1 LLFRCDNNQVH
12 PDSEAIAHPTAG
24 QLVSD
29 SIRRKI
35 ILGEFRDGDYLPNEA
50 QLIAQYGV
58 SRPVLREAIRIL
70 QSESLLTIRRGSK
83 GGARVNAP
91 RPEPVARQ
99 AGGLLQ
105 YGHTTVF
112 DVFRTRAIIEPPA
125 VRLLAENATALTIR
139 RLREAL
145 EQEAD
150 AINDPRRWGKTHAQF
165 HTLVVELSGSNTLAL
180 FAHIMSEITTAH
192 TQAVW
197 KHATD
202 DAQKRADAELA
213 HRVHRK
219 LVQLVEDGKAADAE
233 QLWRRH
239 LEETT
244 EKMLEGQGRREV
256 LDLIG

>member
-1 LLFRCDNNQVH
+1 MYS
-12 PDSEAIAHPTAG
+12 DSEAISHPTAG
-24 QLVSD
+24 QLVAD
-29 SIRRKI
+29 NIRRKI
-35 ILGEFRDGDYLPNEA
+35 ILGEFKDGDFLPNEA
-50 QLIAQYGV
+50 QLLAQYGV
-58 SRPVLREAIRIL
+58 SRPVLREAVRIL

-112 DVFRTRAIIEPPA
+112 DVFRARAIIEPPA
-125 VRLLAENATALTIR
+125 VRLLAENAVPATVQ
-139 RLREAL
+139 RLRDALDREAS
-145 EQEAD
+145 
-150 AINDPRRWGKTHAQF
+150 AIDEPRRWGKVHADF

-180 FAHIMSEITTAH
+180 FAHIMSDITTAH
-192 TQAVW
+192 TEAVW
-197 KHATD
+197 HYAAD
-202 DAQKRADAELA
+202 EAQKHADAELA

-219 LVQLVEDGKAADAE
+219 LVRLVEEGKAADAE

-244 EKMLEGQGRREV
+244 EQMLENQGQREL

>member
-1 LLFRCDNNQVH
+1 MADN
-12 PDSEAIAHPTAG
+12 
-24 QLVSD
+24 
-29 SIRRKI
+29 IRRKI
-35 ILGEFRDGDYLPNEA
+35 ILGEFRDGDFLPNEA
-50 QLIAQYGV
+50 QLLTQYGV

-112 DVFRTRAIIEPPA
+112 DVFRARAIIEPPA
-125 VRLLAENATALTIR
+125 VRLLAENATAVTIQ
-139 RLREAL
+139 RLRDAL
-145 EQEAD
+145 EQESNAV
-150 AINDPRRWGKTHAQF
+150 NDPRVWGKTHGAF

-180 FAHIMSEITTAH
+180 FAHIMAEITAAH

-197 KHATD
+197 KQASD
-202 DAQKRADAELA
+202 DTEKRTAAELA

-219 LVQLVEDGKAADAE
+219 LVRLVEDGKAADAE
-233 QLWRRH
+233 LLWRRH

-244 EKMLEGQGRREV
+244 DRMLETQGQREL

>member
-1 LLFRCDNNQVH
+1 MY
-12 PDSEAIAHPTAG
+12 PDSDAISHPTAG
-24 QLVSD
+24 QLVAD
-29 SIRRKI
+29 NIRRKI
-35 ILGEFRDGDYLPNEA
+35 ILGEFHDGDFLPNEA
-50 QLIAQYGV
+50 QLLAQYGV

-112 DVFRTRAIIEPPA
+112 DVFRARAIIEPPA
-125 VRLLAENATALTIR
+125 VRLLAENATQTTIQ

-145 EQEAD
+145 ELESNT
-150 AINDPRRWGKTHAQF
+150 INDSRRWGKVHADF

-180 FAHIMSEITTAH
+180 FANIMSEITTAH

-197 KHATD
+197 QHAGD
-202 DAQKRADAELA
+202 ELQKRSDSELA

-219 LVQLVEDGKAADAE
+219 LVRLVEDGKAADAE
-233 QLWRRH
+233 LLWRRH

-244 EKMLEGQGRREV
+244 EKMLKNQGQREL

>member
-1 LLFRCDNNQVH
+1 MY
-12 PDSEAIAHPTAG
+12 PDSEPIANPTAG
-24 QLVSD
+24 QLVAEN
-29 SIRRKI
+29 IRRKI
-35 ILGEFRDGDYLPNEA
+35 ILGDFRDGDFLPNEA
-50 QLIAQYGV
+50 QLLTQYRV

-112 DVFRTRAIIEPPA
+112 DVFRARAIIEPPA
-125 VRLLAENATALTIR
+125 VRLLVENASPLTIQ

-145 EQEAD
+145 EQEAN
-150 AINDPRRWGKTHAQF
+150 AISDPRKWGRTHAEF

-180 FAHIMSEITTAH
+180 FAHIMAEITTAH

-219 LVQLVEDGKAADAE
+219 LVRLAEDGKSGDAE
-233 QLWRRH
+233 LLWRRH

-244 EKMLEGQGRREV
+244 QKMLDSQGHREL

>member
-1 LLFRCDNNQVH
+1 M
-12 PDSEAIAHPTAG
+12 
-24 QLVSD
+24 SD

>member
-1 LLFRCDNNQVH
+1 M
-12 PDSEAIAHPTAG
+12 
-24 QLVSD
+24 
-29 SIRRKI
+29 
-35 ILGEFRDGDYLPNEA
+35 
-50 QLIAQYGV
+50 
-58 SRPVLREAIRIL
+58 
-70 QSESLLTIRRGSK
+70 
-83 GGARVNAP
+83 
-91 RPEPVARQ
+91 ARQ

-112 DVFRTRAIIEPPA
+112 DVFRARAIIEPPA
-125 VRLLAENATALTIR
+125 VRFLAENATPSTIQ

-145 EQEAD
+145 EQED
-150 AINDPRRWGKTHAQF
+150 NAINDPCGWGKTHAEF

-180 FAHIMSEITTAH
+180 FAHIMAKITTAH

-219 LVQLVEDGKAADAE
+219 LVRLVEDAKAADAE

-244 EKMLEGQGRREV
+244 EKMLESQGQREL

>member
-1 LLFRCDNNQVH
+1 MY
-12 PDSEAIAHPTAG
+12 SESDAIAHPTAG
-24 QLVSD
+24 QLVAD
-29 SIRRKI
+29 NIRRKI
-35 ILGEFRDGDYLPNEA
+35 ILGEFRDGDFLPNEA
-50 QLIAQYGV
+50 QLLEQYQV

-91 RPEPVARQ
+91 RPEPVARM

-112 DVFRTRAIIEPPA
+112 DVFRARAIIEPPA
-125 VRLLAENATALTIR
+125 VRLLAESRTSLTIQ

-145 EQEAD
+145 DREAD
-150 AINDPRRWGKTHAQF
+150 AIGEPRRWGRVHAEF

-180 FAHIMSEITTAH
+180 FANIMSEITTAH

-197 KHATD
+197 QHAADETE
-202 DAQKRADAELA
+202 KRTAAELA

-219 LVQLVEDGKAADAE
+219 LVRLVEEGKAADAE
-233 QLWRRH
+233 LLWRRH

-244 EKMLEGQGRREV
+244 DKMLEDQGQRE
-256 LDLIG
+256 LLELIG

>member
-1 LLFRCDNNQVH
+1 MY
-12 PDSEAIAHPTAG
+12 PDSEAISHPTAG
-24 QLVSD
+24 QLVAD
-29 SIRRKI
+29 NIRRKI
-35 ILGEFRDGDYLPNEA
+35 ILGEFRDGDFLPNEA
-50 QLIAQYGV
+50 QLLAQYGV

-112 DVFRTRAIIEPPA
+112 DVFRARAIIEPPA
-125 VRLLAENATALTIR
+125 VRLLAETAGPTTVQ
-139 RLREAL
+139 RLRDAL
-145 EQEAD
+145 ETEAN
-150 AINDPRRWGKTHAQF
+150 AINEPRRWGKVHADF

-180 FAHIMSEITTAH
+180 FAHIMSDITTAH

-197 KHATD
+197 QHAAD
-202 DAQKRADAELA
+202 EAQKRANAELA

-219 LVQLVEDGKAADAE
+219 LVRLVEDRKAADAE

-244 EKMLEGQGRREV
+244 EQMLENQGQREL

>member
-1 LLFRCDNNQVH
+1 MYPQHDAVT
-12 PDSEAIAHPTAG
+12 HPTAG
-24 QLVSD
+24 QQVAD
-29 SIRRKI
+29 NIRRKI
-35 ILGEFRDGDYLPNEA
+35 ILGEFRDGDFLPNEA
-50 QLIAQYGV
+50 QLLAQYGV

-112 DVFRTRAIIEPPA
+112 DVFRARAIIEPPA
-125 VRLLAENATALTIR
+125 VRLLAENSTPLTVQ

-145 EQEAD
+145 EQEAN
-150 AINDPRRWGKTHAQF
+150 AVNDPRRWGKAHAEF

-219 LVQLVEDGKAADAE
+219 LVRLVEDGKAADAE
-233 QLWRRH
+233 LLWRRH

-244 EKMLEGQGRREV
+244 EKMLDSQGQREL

>member
-1 LLFRCDNNQVH
+1 MYS
-12 PDSEAIAHPTAG
+12 DSDAIAHPTAG
-24 QLVSD
+24 QLVAD
-29 SIRRKI
+29 NVRRKI
-35 ILGEFRDGDYLPNEA
+35 ILGEFRDGDFLPNEA
-50 QLIAQYGV
+50 QLLEQYQV

-91 RPEPVARQ
+91 RPEPVARM

-112 DVFRTRAIIEPPA
+112 DVFRARAIIEPPA
-125 VRLLAENATALTIR
+125 VRLLAENRTPLTIQ

-145 EQEAD
+145 DREAD
-150 AINDPRRWGKTHAQF
+150 AIGEPRRWGRVHAEF
-165 HTLVVELSGSNTLAL
+165 HTLVVELAGSNTLAL
-180 FAHIMSEITTAH
+180 FANIMSEITTAH

-197 KHATD
+197 QHASDETE
-202 DAQKRADAELA
+202 KRTAAELA

-219 LVQLVEDGKAADAE
+219 LVRLVEEGKAADAE
-233 QLWRRH
+233 LLWRRH

-244 EKMLEGQGRREV
+244 DKMLEDQGQRE
-256 LDLIG
+256 LLELIG

>member
-1 LLFRCDNNQVH
+1 MY

-24 QLVSD
+24 QLVAD

-35 ILGEFRDGDYLPNEA
+35 ILGEFRDGDFLPNEA
-50 QLIAQYGV
+50 QLLEQYRV

-83 GGARVNAP
+83 GGARINAP
-91 RPEPVARQ
+91 RPDPVARQ

-105 YGHTTVF
+105 YNHTTVF
-112 DVFRTRAIIEPPA
+112 DVFRARAIIEPPA
-125 VRLLAENATALTIR
+125 VKLLAENRTAATMKQ
-139 RLREAL
+139 LREAL
-145 EQEAD
+145 DRESN
-150 AINDPRRWGKTHAQF
+150 AINDPRRWGRAHAEF
-165 HTLVVELSGSNTLAL
+165 HTLVVEMSGSNTLAL
-180 FAHIMSEITTAH
+180 FAHIMADITTAH

-197 KHATD
+197 QHALD

-219 LVQLVEDGKAADAE
+219 LVRLVEDGKAADAE

-244 EKMLEGQGRREV
+244 EKMLKNQGEREL
-256 LDLIG
+256 LDLID

>member
-1 LLFRCDNNQVH
+1 MH
-12 PDSEAIAHPTAG
+12 PDSEAVTHPTAG
-24 QLVSD
+24 QLVAD
-29 SIRRKI
+29 NIRRKI
-35 ILGEFRDGDYLPNEA
+35 ILAEFHDGDFLPNEG
-50 QLIAQYGV
+50 QLLAQYGV

-91 RPEPVARQ
+91 RPQPVARQ

-105 YGHTTVF
+105 YSHTTVF
-112 DVFRTRAIIEPPA
+112 DVFRARAIIEPPA
-125 VRLLAENATALTIR
+125 VRLLAENATPLTIQ
-139 RLREAL
+139 RLRQALDLEAN
-145 EQEAD
+145 
-150 AINDPRRWGKTHAQF
+150 AINDPRRWGKIHAAF

-180 FAHIMSEITTAH
+180 FADIMAEITTAH

-197 KHATD
+197 KHATG

-219 LVQLVEDGKAADAE
+219 LVRLVEDGKAAEAE
-233 QLWRRH
+233 LLWRRH

-244 EKMLEGQGRREV
+244 DKMLENQGHREL

>member
-1 LLFRCDNNQVH
+1 VYS
-12 PDSEAIAHPTAG
+12 DSEAITHPTAG
-24 QLVSD
+24 QLVAD
-29 SIRRKI
+29 NIRRKI
-35 ILGEFRDGDYLPNEA
+35 ILGEFLDGDFLPNEA
-50 QLIAQYGV
+50 QLLAQYEV

-105 YGHTTVF
+105 YGRTTVF
-112 DVFRTRAIIEPPA
+112 DVFRARAIIEPPA
-125 VRLLAENATALTIR
+125 VRLLAENASAATLQ

-145 EQEAD
+145 ELESTT
-150 AINDPRRWGKTHAQF
+150 INDPRRWGKAHADF

-180 FAHIMSEITTAH
+180 FAHIMSDITTAH

-197 KHATD
+197 QHAAD
-202 DAQKRADAELA
+202 EAQKRTDSELA

-219 LVQLVEDGKAADAE
+219 LVRLVEEGKAADAE

-239 LEETT
+239 LEDTT
-244 EKMLEGQGRREV
+244 DKMLENQGHREL
-256 LDLIG
+256 LDLIS

>member
-1 LLFRCDNNQVH
+1 MH

>member
-1 LLFRCDNNQVH
+1 MLSVY
-12 PDSEAIAHPTAG
+12 PDSDAIAHPTAG
-24 QLVSD
+24 QLVAD

-35 ILGEFRDGDYLPNEA
+35 ILGEHKDGDFLPNEGH
-50 QLIAQYGV
+50 LLEQYRV

-105 YGHTTVF
+105 YQHTTVF
-112 DVFRTRAIIEPPA
+112 DVFRARSIIEPPA
-125 VRLLAENATALTIR
+125 VRLLAENATPLTVQRLQDALE
-139 RLREAL
+139 REA
-145 EQEAD
+145 EA
-150 AINDPRRWGKTHAQF
+150 IGDPRRWGKVHAEF

-180 FAHIMSEITTAH
+180 FADIMSEITTAH

-197 KHATD
+197 QHAAD
-202 DAQKRADAELA
+202 ESQKLSDAELA

-219 LVQLVEDGKAADAE
+219 LVQLVAEGKPANAE

-244 EKMLEGQGRREV
+244 DKMLKDQGQRE
-256 LDLIG
+256 LLELIG

>member
-1 LLFRCDNNQVH
+1 MYS
-12 PDSEAIAHPTAG
+12 DSEAITHPTAG
-24 QLVSD
+24 QLVAD
-29 SIRRKI
+29 NIRRKI
-35 ILGEFRDGDYLPNEA
+35 ILGEFRDGDFLPNEA
-50 QLIAQYGV
+50 QLLAQYGV

-112 DVFRTRAIIEPPA
+112 DVFRARSIIEPPA
-125 VRLLAENATALTIR
+125 VRLLAENATPTTIQ
-139 RLREAL
+139 RLR
-145 EQEAD
+145 D
-150 AINDPRRWGKTHAQF
+150 AIELESNTISDPRRWGKVHADF

-180 FAHIMSEITTAH
+180 FAHIMSDITTAH

-197 KHATD
+197 QHATD
-202 DAQKRADAELA
+202 DAQKRTDAELA

-219 LVQLVEDGKAADAE
+219 LLRLVEDGKAADAE

-244 EKMLEGQGRREV
+244 EKMLENQGHREL
-256 LDLIG
+256 LDLIE

>member
-1 LLFRCDNNQVH
+1 MY
-12 PDSEAIAHPTAG
+12 PDSEAIASPTAG
-24 QLVSD
+24 QLVAD

-35 ILGEFRDGDYLPNEA
+35 ILGEFRDGDFLPNEA
-50 QLIAQYGV
+50 QLLAQYEV

-70 QSESLLTIRRGSK
+70 QSEALLTIRRGSK

-105 YGHTTVF
+105 YGRTTVF
-112 DVFRTRAIIEPPA
+112 DVFRARSIIEPPA
-125 VRLLAENATALTIR
+125 VRLLAEAPAVSTVQ
-139 RLREAL
+139 RLRDAL
-145 EQEAD
+145 EHEAD
-150 AINDPRRWGKTHAQF
+150 AINDPRRWGKVHADF

-180 FAHIMSEITTAH
+180 FAHIMSGITTAH
-192 TQAVW
+192 THAVW
-197 KHATD
+197 QHATD
-202 DAQKRADAELA
+202 DAQKRTDAELA

-219 LVQLVEDGKAADAE
+219 LVRLVEEGKAADAE

-244 EKMLEGQGRREV
+244 EKMLENQGQREL
-256 LDLIG
+256 LDLIE

>member
-1 LLFRCDNNQVH
+1 MYPEN
-12 PDSEAIAHPTAG
+12 EAITSPTAG
-24 QLVSD
+24 QLVAD
-29 SIRRKI
+29 NIRRKI
-35 ILGEFRDGDYLPNEA
+35 ILGDFRDGDFLPNEA
-50 QLIAQYGV
+50 QLLTQYGV

-112 DVFRTRAIIEPPA
+112 DVFRARSIIEPPA
-125 VRLLAENATALTIR
+125 VKLLADNPTPTTIQ

-145 EQEAD
+145 EQEAN
-150 AINDPRRWGKTHAQF
+150 AINEPRRWGKVHADF

-180 FAHIMSEITTAH
+180 FAHIMSDITTAH

-197 KHATD
+197 QHAAD
-202 DAQKRADAELA
+202 DAQKRTSAELA

-219 LVQLVEDGKAADAE
+219 LVRLVEDGKAGDAE
-233 QLWRRH
+233 LLWRRH
-239 LEETT
+239 LEQTT
-244 EKMLEGQGRREV
+244 EKMLENQGQREL